1 MSRRKGPAGRAGGR
15 AEAQA
20 EQDRA
25 FEGFRTQ
32 AEKLSFLPIPQIY
45 GMLANLVNEVRET
58 ASYQTPEDLDR
69 LAGQE
74 MTIAIIHAAAS
85 LAVARMATQ
94 TRMQGEGPCPRGN

>member
-1 MSRRKGPAGRAGGR
+1 LSRRKGPGGRAGGR

-32 AEKLSFLPIPQIY
+32 AEQLSHQPLPKIY
-45 GMLANLVNEVRET
+45 AMLAVVVEEVRE
-58 ASYQTPEDLDR
+58 AMSYQTPEDLDR

-85 LAVARMATQ
+85 LAVARLAAQ
-94 TRMQGEGPCPRGN
+94 TRMKGEGPCPRGN